1 MGSKTLSKEA
11 RAIVR
16 EAEAQGFTVKEK
28 KKGWMLLTP
37 NGQGAVMIHKT
48 PSDHRALKNELARL
62 RRYGFK
68 SD

>member
-28 KKGWMLLTP
+28 KNGWMLLTP
-37 NGQGAVMIHKT
+37 NGQGAVMIHR
-48 PSDHRALKNELARL
+48 HRATIER
-62 RRYGFK
+62 
-68 SD
+68 

>member
-28 KKGWMLLTP
+28 KNGWMLLTP

-68 SD
+68 LD